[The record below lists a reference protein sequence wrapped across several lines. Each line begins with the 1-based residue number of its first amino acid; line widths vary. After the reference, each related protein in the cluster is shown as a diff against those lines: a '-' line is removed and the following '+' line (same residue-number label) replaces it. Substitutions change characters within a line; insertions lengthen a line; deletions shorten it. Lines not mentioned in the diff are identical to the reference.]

1 MRRSLHLRANAS
13 RKTRAMDPGC
23 QYKCS
28 RPQEE
33 MTNTIK
39 RKTGRVAAVT
49 NLEVSSAVANTAVGQ
64 ILLQVCSRRLAPLA
78 GVDIQDG
85 GASLQVG
92 QWEHQ
97 LPVKPVM
104 QESSLALVVRSSG
117 IHWMRAEAF
126 SPTNPAWLV

>member
-1 MRRSLHLRANAS
+1 
-13 RKTRAMDPGC
+13 MDPGC
-23 QYKCS
+23 QNKS
-28 RPQEE
+28 PRPQEE

-39 RKTGRVAAVT
+39 CKTDRVAAVID
-49 NLEVSSAVANTAVGQ
+49 LEVSSAVANTAVGEV
-64 ILLQVCSRRLAPLA
+64 LLQVCRRRLAPLA
-78 GVDIQDG
+78 GVDVQDG

-117 IHWMRAEAF
+117 VHWMRAEAF
-126 SPTNPAWLV
+126 SLANESSMVGLRHVC